1 MKENALPYQ
10 DTQIEE
16 LEKLSQSQRIKREE
30 ETKDG
35 QINSKSEM
43 QEKEMKNKVKRA
55 NKKIEFNEPDK
66 SVTKILLLELRNIK
80 KSLIESSKDIEKVFE
95 LPLSHVKLGVSI
107 NFKKHCY

>member
-43 QEKEMKNKVKRA
+43 QEKEIKNKVKRA

-95 LPLSHVKLGVSI
+95 LPLSQVKLLYQ
-107 NFKKHCY
+107 NYF